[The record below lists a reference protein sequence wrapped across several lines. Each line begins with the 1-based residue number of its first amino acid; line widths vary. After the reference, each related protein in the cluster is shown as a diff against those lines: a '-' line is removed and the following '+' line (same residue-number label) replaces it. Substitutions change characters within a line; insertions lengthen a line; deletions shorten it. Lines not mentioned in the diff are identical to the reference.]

1 MNENKEEFVVPIVR
15 HGYGYVRVRAKSL
28 EEANNTIKGMTRK
41 RLLSF
46 FKGEYEFIEVKKA
59 EKPNGR

>member
-1 MNENKEEFVVPIVR
+1 MSETKEEYIVPIVR

-28 EEANNTIKGMTRK
+28 EEATKTIKSMNRK
-41 RLLSF
+41 RLLSY

-59 EKPNGR
+59 EKPNG